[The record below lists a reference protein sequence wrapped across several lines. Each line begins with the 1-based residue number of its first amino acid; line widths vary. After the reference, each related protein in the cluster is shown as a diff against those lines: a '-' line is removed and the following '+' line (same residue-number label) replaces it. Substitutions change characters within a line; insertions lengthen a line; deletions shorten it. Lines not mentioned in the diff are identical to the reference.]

1 MGAAR
6 SQIQSQA
13 RAEVQSLSAF
23 EATLP
28 LVFTAVAIAVLG
40 WGANLYGKLHPAPA
54 VEPTQMSSTMSKR
67 QEEKLAA
74 DMSAFAL
81 TKVAPERLVSEATR
95 EVFDGPSL
103 PPLKLANA
111 TPVPRAELKAPRKLD
126 SKLDKQ
132 HSKVASVLPP
142 PRPALTRPHV
152 ASAAPLAVNEAPGVP
167 QRGVV
172 SRVAEYVPSPRQ
184 MFDGVWSLGGTVSG
198 QVAKY
203 IPRI

>member
-13 RAEVQSLSAF
+13 QAEAQSLSAF

-95 EVFDGPSL
+95 EVFDGPAL

-111 TPVPRAELKAPRKLD
+111 TPVPRAELKARKLD
-126 SKLDKQ
+126 NKLDK
-132 HSKVASVLPP
+132 HTKVASVLPP
-142 PRPALTRPHV
+142 PRPTLIRPHV
-152 ASAAPLAVNEAPGVP
+152 ASAAPMTVNEAAGMP

-172 SRVAEYVPSPRQ
+172 ARVAEYVPSPRQ